1 MRHGFDA
8 QTLWVLSGVAFRIAQ
23 RIGLHRDQAS
33 ESLKPFEIEMRRRL
47 WRQLLILDHTS
58 SELAGSAPTYSIM
71 MGTADAK
78 LPLNVNDTDLDPNM
92 HDFPE
97 VREGATDM
105 IFCQLRY
112 EFGTFFVLLTKPMAH
127 NAFEAQPR
135 NAFHGVDNSPFSMAK
150 KDETI
155 DGLEQTLQQKFLK
168 YCDPLIPLHNLTAIA
183 ARAAVCGM
191 RLRAHH
197 PRQYADGGAS
207 MSQPEKDKLFT
218 LSLKIMQ
225 YDTLVHATPSLHKF
239 LWHVRVYFQWHA
251 LIYLLTDMRFRKIGK
266 EAEKAWE
273 QVEDVYKYHPEILN
287 QNDYA
292 LYSAIRILT
301 WRAWEARKA
310 ELQRLNLAIEI
321 PPIIGKLQGKG
332 VAVNGKLPVIALDNV
347 AVPNGFPSTAAND
360 QAFAQGQYA
369 RPDSGEA
376 YSGDV
381 VVEGEKVFQEP
392 SPVDWEQWDNLLRS
406 MDLPDFDTSLDGFFK

>member
-1 MRHGFDA
+1 
-8 QTLWVLSGVAFRIAQ
+8 
-23 RIGLHRDQAS
+23 
-33 ESLKPFEIEMRRRL
+33 MRRRL

-71 MGTADAK
+71 MGISDVK
-78 LPLNVNDTDLDPNM
+78 LPLNVDDADLDPDM
-92 HDFPE
+92 HDFPP

-112 EFGTFFVLLTKPMAH
+112 EFGTFFVQLTKPNLH
-127 NAFEAQPR
+127 NGFESQP
-135 NAFHGVDNSPFSMAK
+135 HGVDNSPFSMAK

-197 PRQYADGGAS
+197 PRQYADGGTNL
-207 MSQPEKDKLFT
+207 SQSEKDNLFS

-251 LIYLLTDMRFRKIGK
+251 LIYLLTDMRFRKVGK
-266 EAEKAWE
+266 DAERAWE

-301 WRAWEARKA
+301 WRAWESRKT
-310 ELQRLNLAIEI
+310 ELIRLNLPIEN
-321 PPIIGKLQGKG
+321 PPIICKLQEKG
-332 VAVNGKLPVIALDNV
+332 VANGNLPVVALDNIS
-347 AVPNGFPSTAAND
+347 VPNGFPTVAQNDVPYEQGYTRPYNGSGYDGAAPVGET
-360 QAFAQGQYA
+360 QAF
-369 RPDSGEA
+369 E
-376 YSGDV
+376 
-381 VVEGEKVFQEP
+381 EP

-406 MDLPDFDTSLDGFFK
+406 IDLPDLDTSLDPFFA

>member
-58 SELAGSAPTYSIM
+58 SELAGAAPTYSIM
-71 MGTADAK
+71 MGISDAR
-78 LPLNVNDTDLDPNM
+78 LPLNVNDTDLDPDM
-92 HDFPE
+92 HEFPA

-112 EFGTFFVLLTKPMAH
+112 TFGIFFVQLTRPAVH
-127 NAFEAQPR
+127 NAFEAQP
-135 NAFHGVDNSPFSMAK
+135 HGVDNSPFSMAK

-155 DGLEQTLQQKFLK
+155 DALEQTLQQKFLK

-183 ARAAVCGM
+183 ARAAICGM
-191 RLRAHH
+191 HLRAKH

-207 MSQPEKDKLFT
+207 MSQPEKDNLFN
-218 LSLKIMQ
+218 LSQKIMQ
-225 YDTLVHATPSLHKF
+225 YDTLIHATPSLHKF

-251 LIYLLTDMRFRKIGK
+251 FIYLLTDLRTRKEGK

-273 QVEDVYKYHPEILN
+273 QVEDVYKYHPEILVR
-287 QNDYA
+287 NDYA
-292 LYSAIRILT
+292 LHSAIRVLT
-301 WRAWEARKA
+301 WRAWEAREA
-310 ELQRLNLAIEI
+310 ELQRLGLKVEI
-321 PPIIGKLQGKG
+321 PPFIEKLREKG
-332 VAVNGKLPVIALDNV
+332 VMVKGMLPVVALDNI

-360 QAFAQGQYA
+360 QKPSGQQQYA
-369 RPDSGEA
+369 RSYTGEA
-376 YSGDV
+376 YNGDV
-381 VVEGEKVFQEP
+381 GAQGEKTVFPEP
-392 SPVDWEQWDNLLRS
+392 SPVDWEQWDELLRS
-406 MDLPDFDTSLDGFFK
+406 MDLPDLNTSLDTFFE